1 MHERTAIATSDAL
14 RAASYAVLKACKMAS
29 EATIAMR
36 SRVAMPNGTTDN
48 RVTDNGAMSN
58 GAPLN
63 GATLNGATLALIA
76 DDERKIADRQCAA
89 FRAVL
94 ETRRAYL
101 LAISLAAQITELPGT
116 SSKPLHSARRHINRK
131 RHRPHVQ
138 DGSIGQPIRA
148 RTLHLVA
155 DTE

>member
-58 GAPLN
+58 GAP
-63 GATLNGATLALIA
+63 LNGATLALIA